1 MSHFGLKTNPNAVPA
16 TAVNPALAVV
26 IGRFQPLH
34 AGHLVLIR
42 KALSVAP
49 NVLILVGS
57 SHQARTIKNPFSYG
71 ERHDMIVN
79 SLDSGERSRVVVWG
93 LTDNLYSDDE
103 WMLSVQE
110 NVKKAKSAFQHWTD
124 HGGDGPTILVGNKK
138 DESSYYLDL
147 FPQYQ
152 SISLGEFK
160 LGFDAT
166 QVRQI
171 MFEDPI
177 QLGVLKSMLSE
188 YSYKFLTEK
197 FINSAEHQRL
207 VEEYHFLKRYKE
219 SWSKTPYPVIFS
231 TVDALVKKSGHI
243 IMATRERAPGKG
255 LLALPGGFVNQN
267 ETLKQ
272 AAIRELVEET
282 NIDLPPAILSNS
294 IKNMQ
299 VFDHPDRDSR
309 GRVISNVFLFDLD
322 TADKKYGLPKLK
334 AGDDA
339 SKSDW
344 LEISTILHDL
354 RTQVYADHRSIIR
367 SVLNV

>member
-1 MSHFGLKTNPNAVPA
+1 MSHSGLKTNPKAVST

-57 SHQARTIKNPFSYG
+57 SHQARTIKNPFSYE

-79 SLDSGERSRVVVWG
+79 SLDAEERTRVVVWA

-110 NVKKAKSAFQHWTD
+110 SVKKAKAAFQHWTD

-147 FPQYQ
+147 FPQYH
-152 SISLGEFK
+152 SVSLGEFK

-166 QVRQI
+166 QVRRI
-171 MFEDPI
+171 LFAAST

-188 YSYKFLTEK
+188 YTYKFLTEK
-197 FINSAEHQRL
+197 FISSAEYQRL
-207 VEEYHFLKRYKE
+207 NEEYWFLHKYKE
-219 SWSKTPYPVIFS
+219 SWSKVPYPVIFS
-231 TVDALVKKSGHI
+231 TVDAIVKKSGHI
-243 IMATRERAPGKG
+243 IMVTRKRAPGKD

-282 NIDLPPAILSNS
+282 NIDLPPAILNNS
-294 IKNMQ
+294 VKDMK
-299 VFDHPDRDSR
+299 VFDHPDRDPR

-322 TADKKYGLPKLK
+322 AADKKYGLPKLK

-339 SKSDW
+339 SESGW
-344 LEISTILHDL
+344 LEISTVLRDL
-354 RTQVYADHRSIIR
+354 RTQIYADHTSIIR
-367 SVLNV
+367 EMLNV